1 MMFYKTPSRG
11 LTSLSLNDIA
21 GYARVL
27 NYRNGALTIHCH
39 AFNAGHDP
47 DYGSL
52 IKLPTIKVAS
62 VRRSHTHHNVTRG
75 LI

>member
-52 IKLPTIKVAS
+52 IKLPNYQSRISSTQ
-62 VRRSHTHHNVTRG
+62 SHTP
-75 LI
+75 

>member
-1 MMFYKTPSRG
+1 MMFYKTPSRS

-21 GYARVL
+21 GYVRVL
-27 NYRNGALTIHCH
+27 NHRNGALTIHCH

-52 IKLPTIKVAS
+52 IKLPNHQSRISSTQ
-62 VRRSHTHHNVTRG
+62 SHTP
-75 LI
+75 

>member
-11 LTSLSLNDIA
+11 LTSLSLNDIT
-21 GYARVL
+21 GYVRVL

-47 DYGSL
+47 DYVSL
-52 IKLPTIKVAS
+52 IKLPNYQSRISSTQ
-62 VRRSHTHHNVTRG
+62 SHTP
-75 LI
+75 